1 MQNFDWT
8 RFTLKIAIKTD
19 MQTLYDAW
27 SKPSEVEKWFLKS
40 CAYSDNGRP
49 VGRNE
54 PAQAGNSYDWRWFL
68 YSETESGKIIQA
80 NGNDHF
86 EFSFAGNCT
95 VSVKLSEQHE
105 HTVVELTQSDIP
117 TDDASKK
124 DIRLGCH
131 NGWSFYLYNLKS
143 VYEGGIDL
151 RNKDDRFPPMLNN

>member
-19 MQTLYDAW
+19 VQTLYDAW

-40 CAYSDNGRP
+40 CAYFDDGKPIGKSESART
-49 VGRNE
+49 
-54 PAQAGNSYDWRWFL
+54 GNSYEWRWFL
-68 YSETESGKIIQA
+68 YSETESGKITQA

-86 EFSFAGNCT
+86 QFSFAGNCT
-95 VSVKLSEQHE
+95 VDVKLSEQHE
-105 HTVVELTQSDIP
+105 HAVVELTQSNIP

-124 DIRLGCH
+124 NIRLGCH
-131 NGWSFYLYNLKS
+131 DGWSFYLYNLKS